1 MPLNKVKLQNDLFN
15 VFDTMN
21 SIYRNGDE
29 YMATECSRVIHEY
42 ILGGSVSTIDAGTGT
57 PTSSVYSGKGD
68 GTMNI
73 NSVNLKN
80 LLYNTFIAQYDM
92 TALAKGIAD
101 DINSVCSESNIIQT
115 TTKGTSTFSYPPYS
129 SVDGGVGK
137 GTFTSQSSIIQLRLQ
152 SCFATMNHMNNNGN
166 IYFAQELASAI
177 DDYLKSGTINVILQ
191 MPLTGTGNGT
201 IS

>member
-42 ILGGSVSTIDAGTGT
+42 ILGGDVSTIDAGTGT

-73 NSVNLKN
+73 NSANLKN
-80 LLYNTFIAQYDM
+80 LLYNTFIAQYDI

-137 GTFTSQSSIIQLRLQ
+137 GSFTSQKSIIQLKLQ
-152 SCFATMNHMNNNGN
+152 SCFATMNHMTKNGN
-166 IYFAQELASAI
+166 MYLAQEIASAI
-177 DDYLKSGTINVILQ
+177 DNYLKSGRVSVTLQ
-191 MPLTGTGNGT
+191 TPLNGKGEGT